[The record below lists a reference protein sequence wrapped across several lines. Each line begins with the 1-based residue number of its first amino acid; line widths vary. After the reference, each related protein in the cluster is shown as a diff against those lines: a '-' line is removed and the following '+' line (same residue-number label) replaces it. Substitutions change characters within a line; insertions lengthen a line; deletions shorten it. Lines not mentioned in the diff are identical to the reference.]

1 MIIDT
6 EKTVMGQKIFDLE
19 KKPVNGFAQ
28 VCRKAAAD
36 GAVLLKN
43 DNKVLPLIKGEKV
56 SVFGRIASTYYKSG
70 TGSGGMVNVEY
81 VTDIISSLKN
91 SGEVEVNDELR
102 KIYDKFI
109 EEHPFDLGK
118 GWAQEPWSQAEMPLT
133 DEIVKN
139 ARDFSSKA
147 IIVIGRTAGEDKDN
161 HLDKG
166 SFLLTDTEKDMI
178 KKVSEAFDQVCVVVN
193 AGNVIDN
200 SFIDEYKIDA
210 LLYVWHGG
218 QEGGNAAADVLCG
231 KVNPSGRLSDT
242 VAYNIA
248 DYPSNDNFGAIEE
261 NKYVEDIYVGYR
273 YFETFAKEK
282 VRFPFGFGLSYTEFE
297 TVVDSCVECDGKISV
312 NATVKNIG
320 EYAGRQIV
328 QVYYG
333 APQGKLGKP
342 AKALAAFKKTGV
354 IEPGSAASVTIEFSI
369 NSMASYDDSGI
380 TGHKSA
386 YVLEDGVYTVYVG
399 DNVRDANEVFSLGIE
414 QTVVVEQLTEAMAPV
429 KDFSRIKPLFS
440 EDGNAQVVYEPVP
453 KRTVDLYK
461 RINDA
466 RPTDITYTGNK
477 GYKLV
482 DVADG
487 KCTMD
492 EFVAQ
497 MTDFDLACIVRGE
510 GMNSPK
516 VTPGTGCAFGGVSD
530 ALLDLGIPVCCGSDG
545 PSGLRLDSG
554 AKATSTPIGTLLA
567 CTWDTEL
574 VEELYTY
581 EGMELFAYSVDTLL
595 GPGMN
600 IHRHPLNGR
609 NFEYF
614 SEDPYLTGMMGA
626 AISRGIAKSGPTAT
640 IKHFIANNQEI
651 SRSHGDSVIS
661 ERAIREIYLRGFE
674 IAVKEGGATAVMTTY
689 NPTNGFWNASNYD
702 LNTTILRDEW
712 GFTGFVMT
720 DWWAKSNIE
729 GEEGTTSNLKAMVR
743 AQNDI
748 YMVCRSAVDNNDNIM
763 EGLSEGFITRGE
775 LQRNAKNIL
784 NYILLSPAFKRF
796 VLGGCVRPNFD
807 SVDDSKMET
816 IAYKS
821 DFAKNDTLVIE
832 LQEKCELVVKTTLCS
847 SLHELSQ
854 SSIICKADG
863 NDVAYFSI
871 NGGDKITQKR
881 VFELNAGTHT
891 IALEFEESTSVLE
904 IEIKK

>member
-6 EKTVMGQKIFDLE
+6 GKTVMGQKIFDLE
-19 KKPVNGFAQ
+19 KKPVKGFAEI
-28 VCRKAAAD
+28 CRHAAAD

-43 DNKVLPLIKGEKV
+43 DNNVLPLQKGERV

-81 VTDIISSLKN
+81 VTDIISSLKS
-91 SGEVEVNDELR
+91 SGKVEVNDELCR
-102 KIYDKFI
+102 IYDNFI
-109 EEHPFDLGK
+109 KEHPFDCGI
-118 GWAQEPWSQAEMPLT
+118 GWAQEPWSQAEMPLS
-133 DEIVKN
+133 DDIVKN
-139 ARDFSSKA
+139 ARKFSEKA

-161 HLDKG
+161 HLEPG

-178 KKVSEAFDQVCVVVN
+178 KKVSEAFEQTCVVVN
-193 AGNVIDN
+193 AGNVIDT
-200 SFIDEYKIDA
+200 SFIDEFKIDS

-231 KVNPSGRLSDT
+231 DVNPSGRLSDT
-242 VAYNIA
+242 VAYDIT

-282 VRFPFGFGLSYTEFE
+282 VRYPFGFGLSYTEFE
-297 TVVDSCVECDGKISV
+297 TVVDSCVENEGVISIT
-312 NATVKNIG
+312 ATVKNIG
-320 EYAGRQIV
+320 KFAGRQVV
-328 QVYYG
+328 QVYYS

-342 AKALAAFKKTGV
+342 AKALAAFKKTG
-354 IEPGSAASVTIEFSI
+354 IIDPGDTASVTIEFSI
-369 NSMASYDDSGI
+369 KSMASYDDSGVS
-380 TGHKSA
+380 GHKSS
-386 YVLEDGVYTVYVG
+386 YVLENGVYTVYVG
-399 DNVRDANEVFSLGIE
+399 DNVRDAKEVFTLGIE
-414 QTVVVEQLTEAMAPV
+414 ETIVVEQLSEAMAPV
-429 KDFSRIKPLFS
+429 KDFNRIKPLYN
-440 EDGNAQVVYEPVP
+440 ENGKVEITYEPVP

-461 RINDA
+461 RIEDA
-466 RPTDITYTGNK
+466 RPAEIAYTGNK

-487 KCTMD
+487 KCTID

-497 MTDFDLACIVRGE
+497 MTDFDLACIARGE

-530 ALLDLGIPVCCGSDG
+530 ALLDFGIPVCCGSDG

-574 VEELYTY
+574 VEKLYTY

-674 IAVKEGGATAVMTTY
+674 IAVKEGGATAIMTTY

-712 GFTGFVMT
+712 GYTGFVMT

-748 YMVCRSAVDNNDNIM
+748 YMVCRSAVDNKDNIM
-763 EGLSEGFITRGE
+763 EGLKEGFITKGE

-784 NYILLSPAFKRF
+784 NYILHSPAFERF
-796 VLGGCVRPNFD
+796 VLGGCVRPYFD
-807 SVDDSKMET
+807 SIDDSEMET
-816 IAYKS
+816 LVSKS
-821 DFAKNDTLVIE
+821 NFAADDALVIE
-832 LQEKCELVVKTTLCS
+832 LEEKCELVIKTTLCS

-863 NDVAYFSI
+863 MDVAYFSI
-871 NGGDKITQKR
+871 NGGDNITQKR
-881 VFELNAGTHT
+881 VFELDAGKHT
-891 IALEFEESTSVLE
+891 ITLEFEESTSVLE
-904 IEIKK
+904 IELKK